1 MVLEETQEEKNQ
13 LPKLK
18 TKLRHQEE
26 ELYNVRQ
33 NVTNKFQTSF
43 LRRGIADMKHLECT
57 EVNPALETISD
68 MAELKDWF
76 HDQET
81 LKLICDVYIDL
92 QNCANVIGD
101 PARNI
106 FFISPVVIFV
116 HLIAHLIY
124 YPVMIA
130 LMVLLM
136 FGRIQGW
143 VTLITGFA
151 GAAISAI
158 SIQSDA
164 IAFASQLLGI
174 VTGILAAA
182 KGVTLEED
190 YLYARVEDLTVEVLR
205 RAFGNMISKDAVF
218 QRFWDRKTFEE
229 FQMTI
234 ELKRADVE
242 MVQGVRIFIELV
254 IYASLVQNEDNFDQ
268 IYRLQTISKLVE
280 DALKD
285 PYNYLT
291 LANLET
297 AKQLE
302 RDYGFTA
309 ADAKQIKEIDKKIA
323 TVTSFCM
330 FLFRLNQEALF
341 PLVTLSDEEKDA
353 TTIVGPIPDRGYTGK
368 ATSEVKSRVA
378 GFTPKVINTIVASEE
393 SPGSEEV

>member
-1 MVLEETQEEKNQ
+1 MLEDSREETNQ

-18 TKLRHQEE
+18 AKLRHQEE

-33 NVTNKFQTSF
+33 NVATKFQTSF
-43 LRRGIADMKHLECT
+43 LTRGIADMKQLECAQ
-57 EVNPALETISD
+57 VSPALETISD
-68 MAELKDWF
+68 IAELKDWF
-76 HDQET
+76 QDRET
-81 LKLICDVYIDL
+81 LKLIFDVYIDL
-92 QNCANVIGD
+92 QNCANVIGV
-101 PARNI
+101 PVRNI
-106 FFISPVVIFV
+106 FLISPVVIFV

-124 YPVMIA
+124 YPVMIV

-151 GAAISAI
+151 GATISAI
-158 SIQSDA
+158 SIQSDT

-174 VTGILAAA
+174 VTGILTAA

-205 RAFGNMISKDAVF
+205 RAFGNMISNEAVF
-218 QRFWDRKTFEE
+218 QRFWDPKSFEE

-234 ELKRADVE
+234 ELKRADAE

-254 IYASLVQNEDNFDQ
+254 LCSSLVQNEDNFDE

-291 LANLET
+291 LGNLEHV
-297 AKQLE
+297 KKLE
-302 RDYGFTA
+302 RDYGFKA
-309 ADAKQIKEIDKKIA
+309 IDAKQIKEIDKKIA
-323 TVTSFCM
+323 TVTSFCS
-330 FLFRLNQEALF
+330 FLLELNQEPVF
-341 PLVTLSDEEKDA
+341 PLVSSGNHDNDA
-353 TTIVGPIPDRGYTGK
+353 FTTIAPIPISGG
-368 ATSEVKSRVA
+368 
-378 GFTPKVINTIVASEE
+378 ASMAI
-393 SPGSEEV
+393 SQV